1 MTAATQTFRQ
11 PDAAQVQPPA
21 TGHAGLITSH
31 VTQVMHAAMK
41 AHPRSQQAAPG
52 PSELGTPC
60 VRRLAYKIM
69 DWHRPN
75 DDLDGWLATIGTSVH
90 AWQADVFL
98 AADRALGPGDCRYL
112 VEHRVHLPG
121 GITGSCDLYDREL
134 ATVLDWKVSSL
145 DRIRKYR
152 TSGPGPQYRT
162 QAHLYA
168 LGLQL
173 AGEHPQHVA
182 IVFLPRGGLLN
193 GLHVW
198 TEPYAPQIAAQALGR
213 YQATKAALIALCP
226 DLDIEHHPEV
236 WGLFPT
242 ADAHCNWCP
251 YHLPQ
256 STDLGK
262 GCPGHRTIR

>member
-1 MTAATQTFRQ
+1 MTAPTQTFRQ

-21 TGHAGLITSH
+21 TGHAGLLTSH
-31 VTQVMHAAMK
+31 VTAVMHAAMK

-60 VRRLAYKIM
+60 TRRLAYKIM
-69 DWHRPN
+69 DWARPN

-90 AWQADVFL
+90 AWQAEVFQH
-98 AADRALGPGDCRYL
+98 ADEGREPWDPQCRYL

-152 TSGPGPQYRT
+152 TSGPGQQYRV

-168 LGLQL
+168 LGLQA
-173 AGEHPQHVA
+173 AGETPRHVA
-182 IVFLPRGGLLN
+182 ICFLPRSGLLS
-193 GLHVW
+193 GLYVW
-198 TEPYAPQIAAQALGR
+198 TEPYDPQIAADALGR
-213 YQATKAALIALCP
+213 YQATRTALIELDPETHP
-226 DLDIEHHPEV
+226 DR
-236 WGLFPT
+236 WALFPT
-242 ADAHCNWCP
+242 ANAHCNWCP